1 MIPNGEALHLRYL
14 GIGAGSV
21 ALGFAVLYALYA
33 WLLGP
38 SGGLGSPSGSDDQVG
53 SVHISP
59 KLPNGQ
65 QRAFPTAEGFGAA
78 ARGGRGGQVIFV
90 TNTDESGAGSLRA
103 CIDAAGPRTC
113 VFRISGTISLEEG
126 SLVVRNPFLT
136 IAGETAP
143 GGGIAIRNGPRQRQP
158 SLEVLTHDV
167 IIRHIRIRS
176 GPHTV
181 ESCCSGGLGLYG
193 KDARNIIVDH
203 VSASWGSDETID
215 SEDASDVTFQ
225 WCFVTEPLLDGGPG
239 KRNRARNML
248 LTKGGN
254 FSIHHNLF
262 AFGQF
267 RNPQLQMGGPTAVAD
282 VVNNLIYS
290 PVWDYVISFS
300 DRLAPVQ
307 ANVVGNYKIEGKVEK
322 DMNDRLVHLFEE
334 GDKGFSIFLAD
345 NIDET
350 YRPDANAAE
359 DEALEERVRRFVVS
373 ERLDAPS
380 VRTTSASAAYEAVLV
395 YAGATRPKRDAVDLR
410 MVDAVRTRSGKLL
423 KSDPEAVGGW
433 PSLASTQPPPD
444 QDSDGMADGWERS
457 VGLDPNDPADGV
469 IDADGDGWTNFEEYL
484 HELAGDGP
492 GMDAINVSGNAAP

>member
-1 MIPNGEALHLRYL
+1 MSPNGEALHLRYL
-14 GIGAGSV
+14 GIGAGSAV
-21 ALGFAVLYALYA
+21 LGLAVLYVLYI
-33 WLLGP
+33 WLLVPLAGM
-38 SGGLGSPSGSDDQVG
+38 GLPTGSSDSVG

-59 KLPNGQ
+59 KLPDGQ

-78 ARGGRGGQVIFV
+78 ARGGRGGEVIFV
-90 TNTDESGAGSLRA
+90 TSTNENGPGSLRA

-113 VFRISGTISLEEG
+113 VFRVSGTISLEQA

-143 GGGIAIRNGPRQRQP
+143 GGGIAIRNGPRQIRP
-158 SLEVLTHDV
+158 SLEIITHDV
-167 IIRHIRIRS
+167 IVRHVRIRS
-176 GPHTV
+176 GPHAV

-193 KDARNIIVDH
+193 KDARNIMIDH

-215 SEDASDVTFQ
+215 SEDATDVTFQ

-262 AFGQF
+262 AFGKF
-267 RNPQLQMGGPTAVAD
+267 RSPQLQMAVPSAVAD
-282 VVNNLIYS
+282 VVNNVLYS

-322 DMNDRLVHLFEE
+322 DMDDRLVHLFEE

-350 YRPDANAAE
+350 YRPDADVAE

-373 ERLDAPS
+373 DRVDAPS
-380 VRTTSASAAYEAVLV
+380 VRTTSALAAYEGVLV
-395 YAGATRPKRDAVDLR
+395 YAGATRPMRDSVDLR

-423 KSDPEAVGGW
+423 KSDPETVGGW
-433 PSLASTQPPPD
+433 PSLASIAPPAD
-444 QDSDGMADGWERS
+444 RDSDGMADEWERS
-457 VGLDPNDPADGV
+457 VGLDPNDPTDGAM
-469 IDADGDGWTNFEEYL
+469 DLDGDGWTNFEEYL

-492 GMDAINVSGNAAP
+492 GMDVIDVSGNAAH